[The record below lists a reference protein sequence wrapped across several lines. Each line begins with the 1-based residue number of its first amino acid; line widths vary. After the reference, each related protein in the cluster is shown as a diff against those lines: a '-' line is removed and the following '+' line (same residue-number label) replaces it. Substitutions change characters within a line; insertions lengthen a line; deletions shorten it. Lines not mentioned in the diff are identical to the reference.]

1 MEVQV
6 SRGVLGP
13 FPVVLLALGS
23 GAAAQIAEPP
33 GGHGPSPAPQPS
45 EERDPAPCP
54 GAQDGELMSGAI
66 LGGRLVSRA
75 AGHLCQLLDSLSRSP
90 LPLSL
95 LTPSCSL
102 WLPGSTVA

>member
-6 SRGVLGP
+6 SGGVLGP

-23 GAAAQIAEPP
+23 GAAAQVAGPP

-54 GAQDGELMSGAI
+54 RAQDGELMSGAV

-75 AGHLCQLLDSLSRSP
+75 AAGHLWQLLGSLSA
-90 LPLSL
+90 LPC
-95 LTPSCSL
+95 PSAC
-102 WLPGSTVA
+102 